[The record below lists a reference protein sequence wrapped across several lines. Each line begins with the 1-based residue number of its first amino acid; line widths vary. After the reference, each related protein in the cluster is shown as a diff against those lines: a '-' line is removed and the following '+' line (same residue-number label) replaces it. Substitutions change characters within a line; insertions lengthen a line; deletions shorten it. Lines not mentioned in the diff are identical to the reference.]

1 MSDQAMRALV
11 PAYQHDT
18 AKTAGQK
25 LSLSL
30 SSVRKIHLSVL
41 VPSLVIAVILIFAV
55 APSLVAPYAP
65 TDMDYDAILAS
76 PSMHHLFGTDQFG
89 SDIFTSV
96 IYGARQSVLMAFGA
110 ILLAAS
116 FGTLVGL
123 ISGYAGGRVD
133 AVFMRLVDIWMSV
146 PSMLLA
152 LIVAAALG
160 GGFSSTIIAVAS
172 MIVPRFSRIIRAQVI
187 AIKSRPFIAA
197 AQALGASRL
206 WILWRHVLP
215 HTGSLLLVL
224 TTLGV
229 GDAILT
235 GSALSFIGLG
245 VSANQPDWGYL
256 LSQGRNYLTDA
267 WWYATFP
274 GFAITALVI
283 SVNLLGDA
291 LRSKLDAQQVQR

>member
-1 MSDQAMRALV
+1 
-11 PAYQHDT
+11 
-18 AKTAGQK
+18 
-25 LSLSL
+25 
-30 SSVRKIHLSVL
+30 
-41 VPSLVIAVILIFAV
+41 
-55 APSLVAPYAP
+55 
-65 TDMDYDAILAS
+65 
-76 PSMHHLFGTDQFG
+76 MHHLFGTDQFG

-110 ILLAAS
+110 ILLGAS

-245 VSANQPDWGYL
+245 VSTNQPDWGYL